1 MVTLHSSL
9 HSPVQKVLGCCSWLP
24 RPTLTYLRTPERHWH
39 PGSYLRPL
47 LQLVNKYCNQN
58 ITVSIPFL
66 QYRPGFL
73 ISIFCPNQKIMFH
86 NLLWLSSYILVEPS
100 INLMSA
106 ASTLETTRALKA
118 LLHTGYFRGHSRVTL
133 QLLRDFRHQEKFKQK
148 LAV

>member
-1 MVTLHSSL
+1 MINLHSPL
-9 HSPVQKVLGCCSWLP
+9 YSPVQKVLGCCSWLP
-24 RPTLTYLRTPERHWH
+24 RPYLTYLRTPERHWH

-66 QYRPGFL
+66 QYRPSFL
-73 ISIFCPNQKIMFH
+73 ISLFFPNQKIMFH
-86 NLLWLSSYILVEPS
+86 NLFWLSSYILVEH

-118 LLHTGYFRGHSRVTL
+118 LLHTGYFRGHPRVTL
-133 QLLRDFRHQEKFKQK
+133 QLLRDFRHQAKI
-148 LAV
+148 